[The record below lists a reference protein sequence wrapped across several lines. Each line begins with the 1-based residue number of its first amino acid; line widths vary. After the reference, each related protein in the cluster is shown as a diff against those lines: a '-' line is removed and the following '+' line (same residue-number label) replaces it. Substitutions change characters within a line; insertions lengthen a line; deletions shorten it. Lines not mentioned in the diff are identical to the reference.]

1 MTQYVKTETRDVK
14 GDIKNRTFWEYDC
27 PDVDFVNMTDTCL
40 EMPEFNSEVCD
51 DIYFYGSTRERYVEF
66 YFNRVLEPEKACS
79 FKFNG
84 TRSYVQIHDP
94 TSGLLYFAA
103 ADVPLFDW
111 ESDVPSQAYFN
122 NSRLFMTSA
131 GKILEERNNYVTFLM
146 VNANP
151 EPANFSF
158 RIYQSALYLKSA
170 LAAFLLAALV
180 VIF

>member
-1 MTQYVKTETRDVK
+1 
-14 GDIKNRTFWEYDC
+14 
-27 PDVDFVNMTDTCL
+27 
-40 EMPEFNSEVCD
+40 
-51 DIYFYGSTRERYVEF
+51 
-66 YFNRVLEPEKACS
+66 
-79 FKFNG
+79 
-84 TRSYVQIHDP
+84 
-94 TSGLLYFAA
+94 
-103 ADVPLFDW
+103 
-111 ESDVPSQAYFN
+111 
-122 NSRLFMTSA
+122 MTSA